1 MNGSE
6 QITTFFCLH
15 YPQCNS
21 TPSVCVFS
29 VWDRHC
35 LLLLCALTHTRQA
48 VIIKHRLIFQLLS
61 ISILTLSAQNNNT
74 AVTDK
79 MFNKNV
85 IISFI

>member
-1 MNGSE
+1 M
-6 QITTFFCLH
+6 
-15 YPQCNS
+15 
-21 TPSVCVFS
+21 
-29 VWDRHC
+29 
-35 LLLLCALTHTRQA
+35 
-48 VIIKHRLIFQLLS
+48 FQLLS